1 MKIFVITLKIGKIG
15 AGSIVFENILKGL
28 IKNGHDLYLLASEIS
43 SDVKVQKLFVLK
55 DEYTLPNKLA
65 KISSIIFRKSLEHF
79 VWQKLVYLKHKNSIN
94 LINPDFVLVLAGRGT
109 EGIVNLGMAF
119 SRYTK
124 SPLAIHLVD
133 PIPPPVHY
141 ENFEIYRQSLA
152 SGIRRALKYAS
163 LISMGNPEMLMHQQK
178 YCNFDLIKKSMVIRD
193 PIDSEFSYFGPV
205 TDSEKKRIL
214 YLGSFSS
221 KRPPDNLIKAFA
233 ILCERL
239 QNVELHIVGKNNLY
253 LNKFKLSPVIKNKIV
268 VKSWTNDIDSEIRGA
283 SILVD
288 IDIDAIGDVFSS
300 SKLKKYLFY
309 DRFILCVTNENS
321 PSYNFLKQM
330 KKTVLITSHDIIN
343 IVDSF
348 TKLLEK
354 EYRVENFTERVSL
367 LDEIKSVNSAK
378 KLTDQMDHF
387 LKASKETV
395 K

>member
-109 EGIVNLGMAF
+109 EGLVNLGMAF
-119 SRYTK
+119 SKYMNA
-124 SPLAIHLVD
+124 PLAVHLVD
-133 PIPPPVHY
+133 PIPPPEHY
-141 ENFEIYRQSLA
+141 ENFEIYRKSLA
-152 SGIRRALKYAS
+152 FGIRKALRYAS
-163 LISMGNPEMLMHQQK
+163 LVSMGNPEMLVHQQK
-178 YCNFDLIKKSMVIRD
+178 YLNFDIIKKSMVIRD

-205 TDSEKKRIL
+205 TDSEIKRIL
-214 YLGSFSS
+214 FLGSFSS

-239 QNVELHIVGKNNLY
+239 QNVELHIVGKNNLN
-253 LNKFKLSPVIKNKIV
+253 LNKFNLSPVIKNKIV
-268 VKSWTNDIDSEIRGA
+268 VKSWTNDIDSEIRAA

-288 IDIDAIGDVFSS
+288 IDIDAVGDVFSS

-309 DRFILCVTNENS
+309 DRIILCVTNVNS
-321 PSYNFLKQM
+321 PSYNFLKQI
-330 KKTVLITSHDIIN
+330 KKTVLITSHDINYIA
-343 IVDSF
+343 DSL
-348 TKLLEK
+348 TTLVEK
-354 EYRVENFTERVSL
+354 EYKAENFTERVSL
-367 LDEIKSVNSAK
+367 IDELKSVNSTK
-378 KLTDQMDHF
+378 KLSAQMDII
-387 LKASKETV
+387 LEV
-395 K
+395 NI